1 MPTFGERL
9 RFRRNR
15 LGWPQDD
22 LAAKTGF
29 SVSSITGWER
39 GINPPNAQSLTK
51 LAEVL
56 SCDAGWL
63 LIGSSQAGPSPPVD
77 TLNEGAPGYA
87 EDHIS
92 PPWIRDLVARLCSLS
107 PPFRE
112 RAVRQFHLTLDQMIS
127 GKPESHHG
135 RASHV
140 EEGERSDDIAEK
152 RALAGAKLAR
162 EQILGRRATPGV
174 APTTPEKGTPSVQ
187 SRPGKGP

>member
-1 MPTFGERL
+1 MATLGERL

-15 LGWPQDD
+15 LGWTQDD

-63 LIGSSQAGPSPPVD
+63 LLGASPPAGEKTAETFAD
-77 TLNEGAPGYA
+77 SAPAYG

-92 PPWIRDLVARLCSLS
+92 PPWIRDLIARLCSLS

-112 RAVRQFHLTLDQMIS
+112 RAVRQLHLTLDQMIVQAV
-127 GKPESHHG
+127 P
-135 RASHV
+135 
-140 EEGERSDDIAEK
+140 
-152 RALAGAKLAR
+152 AR
-162 EQILGRRATPGV
+162 NELGTSA
-174 APTTPEKGTPSVQ
+174 
-187 SRPGKGP
+187 